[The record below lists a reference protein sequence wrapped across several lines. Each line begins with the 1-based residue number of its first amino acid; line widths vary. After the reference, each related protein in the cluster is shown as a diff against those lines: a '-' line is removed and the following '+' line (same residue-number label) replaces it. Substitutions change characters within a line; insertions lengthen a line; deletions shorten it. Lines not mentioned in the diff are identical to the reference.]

1 MGKPEKTD
9 ARVSLWEQEH
19 TSGWMEDIEACCAY
33 GFTWASR
40 VYFLQLPPSSSIVKN
55 SENDLLFHF
64 ILFFGGEGALIY
76 LIIRTAGAEQTGPSW
91 LLDPS
96 SGLVQK
102 QKLWT
107 MIPKENSYLLLGS
120 YIRRMSILSVLI
132 ILCCGLS
139 VSLIVFTKRGIHHLS
154 TMHTSSV

>member
-1 MGKPEKTD
+1 
-9 ARVSLWEQEH
+9 
-19 TSGWMEDIEACCAY
+19 MEDIEAGCAY

-40 VYFLQLPPSSSIVKN
+40 VYFLQLPPSSSIVEN

-64 ILFFGGEGALIY
+64 ILFFWGGALIY

-102 QKLWT
+102 RKLWT

-120 YIRRMSILSVLI
+120 NIRRMSTLSVLI

-139 VSLIVFTKRGIHHLS
+139 VSLIVFTKGGGIHHLP